1 MAKRLFQ
8 LWKLYAR
15 MDWYYTTQDL
25 FTAIV
30 TILSETILAL
40 SSFAGVALLAVRP
53 LRVREWRV

>member
-1 MAKRLFQ
+1 MARLFQ

-30 TILSETILAL
+30 TILSETIMAL
-40 SSFAGVALLAVRP
+40 SSFAGVALFGGTVRRRGRP
-53 LRVREWRV
+53 VGT